1 MKTHRHV
8 HRRAPKAF
16 ACILALIVLAVFAS
30 LAVVWV
36 TGAGLS
42 LQASSNYGHAT
53 QARLAAEGGLAVLL
67 HAMAPIR
74 LPATTDPSTFPGY
87 LGAALGTGLNG
98 TANLSGQ
105 TVAVAA
111 GVVTVPEIVLPEG
124 RFTSRLAWAD
134 PNRVSLTV
142 TGTSQDASQRVQI
155 LLDLVPRLPTAFN
168 YGLASQ
174 GQIAISGSAKIVGI
188 NDPSEAS
195 VLSATAKAR
204 PSCWAAAP
212 PSAATSTPPG
222 TPPPSRSADRRPWPA
237 RTNPSVIAQHV
248 HFDVAPPGFPDD

>member
-195 VLSATAKAR
+195 VLSATAQSTAVLLGGSATISGDLYTTGN
-204 PSCWAAAP
+204 PSTVTISGSPTVAG
-212 PSAATSTPPG
+212 SQ
-222 TPPPSRSADRRPWPA
+222 
-237 RTNPSVIAQHV
+237 NPSVIAQHV
-248 HFDVAPPGFPDD
+248 HFDVVPPGLSPD